1 MNQLRRCAAG
11 ACGALREFRQKSCT
25 REWLLLFFWCD
36 LLWCETV
43 VRFYSAQFFFT
54 IGVVPTALFSAVA
67 ALVLYTLC
75 SVFPRRV
82 CRVLELTFTWALC
95 VFYAS
100 QLIYNYEFHFFYSA
114 YSMGNGGQVAEFWRV
129 ILHAMWVRL
138 PGLLAILLPAV
149 LQSVFGR
156 VFAEP
161 RVRQVWRRL
170 CLLAA
175 AVVLHIA
182 IVLSLPLLG
191 SAPMS
196 PYDLYHDT
204 NDLSKGALQ
213 LGLLTAFR
221 LDVQRLLFGF
231 DGGELV
237 MPEPSDEPTEPP
249 TQGVEEPT
257 TGPTEPTEPAEPS
270 ETVHYSPRR
279 YNVLDIDFDALAQ
292 GEENETVSRLH
303 TYFGEQEPTKKNN
316 HTGIFRGCN
325 LIFITAEGFSPL
337 AIDPVLTP
345 TLYRLQ
351 TGGINFTNFYTP
363 YWGVSTSDGEYVN
376 LTGTIPKS
384 GTWSFKDSA
393 DNAMPLTLAQQL
405 KREGYSAYA
414 FHDHSYTYYRRDKS
428 HPNLGYDFKAVG
440 NGLEITDQWPES
452 DVEMIDVTTAD
463 FVENTPF
470 HVYYMTVSG
479 HLRYSFDENDNA
491 IAAKNRALVEDL
503 PYSEGVRAYLACQIE
518 LDRALELLLT
528 RLKEAGVLRST
539 VIVLTADHYPYGL
552 SLDEQSELA
561 GHELDPHFE
570 IYRNAFIIYK
580 EGRRPETVDKLCCS
594 LDILPTLSNL
604 FGLQFDSRLYMGR
617 DVFSDA
623 PPLLIFSDRSWMT
636 DEASYYTITEELTPF
651 TDTPLTQEEIDY
663 YNDIVADKFLV
674 SQWVLEEDYW
684 RTLFGDN
691 LPPDNV
697 FLPPGQTAE
706 PPDDPDGT
714 ISPESS
720 NEYE

>member
-1 MNQLRRCAAG
+1 MDQVRRCAA
-11 ACGALREFRQKSCT
+11 CVRDALRDFRQKHCA
-25 REWLLLFFWCD
+25 REWLLLFFWGY
-36 LLWCETV
+36 LLWCEVV
-43 VRFYSAQFFFT
+43 VRYFSAQFFFT
-54 IGVVPTALFSAVA
+54 IGLIPTALFSAVA

-75 SVFPRRV
+75 SVFPQRV
-82 CRVLELTFTWALC
+82 DRVLELTFTWALC
-95 VFYAS
+95 IFYAS
-100 QLIYNYEFHFFYSA
+100 QLVYNYEFHFFYSA
-114 YSMGNGGQVAEFWRV
+114 YSMGNGGQVLEFWRV
-129 ILHAMWVRL
+129 ILYAIWVRL
-138 PGLLAILLPAV
+138 PGLLGIVLPAV
-149 LQSVFGR
+149 LLCVYGR
-156 VFAEP
+156 VFTVP

-170 CLLAA
+170 CLLAV
-175 AVVLHIA
+175 AVALHIA
-182 IVLSLPLLG
+182 ILLALPVFG
-191 SAPMS
+191 RAPMS

-221 LDVQRLLFGF
+221 LDVHRLLFGF

-237 MPEPSDEPTEPP
+237 MPEPTDEPTEPP
-249 TQGVEEPT
+249 TQRVEES
-257 TGPTEPTEPAEPS
+257 TGELSEATEPTEA
-270 ETVHYSPRR
+270 VRYDPRR
-279 YNVLDIDFDALAQ
+279 YNVLDIDFNALAQ

-316 HTGIFRGCN
+316 HTGIFRSCN

-337 AIDPVLTP
+337 AIDPELTP

-414 FHDHSYTYYRRDKS
+414 FHDHAYTYYRRDRS

-580 EGRRPETVDKLCCS
+580 EGRKPETVDKPCCS

-636 DEASYYTITEELTPF
+636 DEASYYTITEELTSF
-651 TDTPLTQEEIDY
+651 TDTALTQEDVDY
-663 YNDIVADKFLV
+663 YNGVVADKFLV

-691 LPPDNV
+691 LPPDNAV
-697 FLPPGQTAE
+697 E

>member
-1 MNQLRRCAAG
+1 MDQVRRCAA
-11 ACGALREFRQKSCT
+11 CVRDALRDFRQKHCA
-25 REWLLLFFWCD
+25 REWLLLFFWGY
-36 LLWCETV
+36 LLWCEVV
-43 VRFYSAQFFFT
+43 VRYFSAQFFFT
-54 IGVVPTALFSAVA
+54 IGLVPTALFSAVA

-75 SVFPRRV
+75 SVFPQRV
-82 CRVLELTFTWALC
+82 DRVLELTFTWALC
-95 VFYAS
+95 IFYAS
-100 QLIYNYEFHFFYSA
+100 QLVYNYEFHFFYSA
-114 YSMGNGGQVAEFWRV
+114 YSMGNGGQVLEFWRV
-129 ILHAMWVRL
+129 ILYAIWVRL
-138 PGLLAILLPAV
+138 PGLLGIVLPAV
-149 LQSVFGR
+149 LLCVYGR
-156 VFAEP
+156 VFAVP
-161 RVRQVWRRL
+161 RVRQVRRRL
-170 CLLAA
+170 CLLAV
-175 AVVLHIA
+175 AVALHIA
-182 IVLSLPLLG
+182 ILLALPVFG
-191 SAPMS
+191 RAPMS

-221 LDVQRLLFGF
+221 LDVHRLLFGF

-237 MPEPSDEPTEPP
+237 MPEPTDEPTEPP
-249 TQGVEEPT
+249 TQRVEES
-257 TGPTEPTEPAEPS
+257 TGELSEATEPTEA
-270 ETVHYSPRR
+270 VHYDPRR
-279 YNVLDIDFDALAQ
+279 YNVLDIDFNALAQ

-316 HTGIFRGCN
+316 HTGIFRSCN

-337 AIDPVLTP
+337 AIDPELTP

-414 FHDHSYTYYRRDKS
+414 FHDHAYTYYRRDRS

-580 EGRRPETVDKLCCS
+580 EGRKPETVDKPCCS

-636 DEASYYTITEELTPF
+636 DEASYYTITEELTSF
-651 TDTPLTQEEIDY
+651 TDAVLTQEDVDY
-663 YNDIVADKFLV
+663 YNGVVADKFLV
-674 SQWVLEEDYW
+674 SQWVLEQDYW

-691 LPPDNV
+691 LPPDNAV
-697 FLPPGQTAE
+697 E